1 MMSIFFYI
9 RNAHSPSY
17 IVFLNL
23 MFIHMPCNLQESYLC
38 TSILQFKLAISEAKS
53 AVSSSTN
60 EITEEDTSSSI
71 LIPGTTPTW
80 TIAEASEHTDVRHR
94 THFQF
99 TCTHKAKVQ
108 AYLSTKIKQHKQ
120 NHKPIPYNCI
130 YSFCYLSNFFSFI
143 CLLIQTPYSCRSNQ
157 ATS

>member
-1 MMSIFFYI
+1 M
-9 RNAHSPSY
+9 
-17 IVFLNL
+17 L
-23 MFIHMPCNLQESYLC
+23 IHMPCNLQESYLC

-53 AVSSSTN
+53 AISSSTN

-71 LIPGTTPTW
+71 SVPGTTPTW

-108 AYLSTKIKQHKQ
+108 AYLSTKVK
-120 NHKPIPYNCI
+120 
-130 YSFCYLSNFFSFI
+130 
-143 CLLIQTPYSCRSNQ
+143 T
-157 ATS
+157 T

>member
-1 MMSIFFYI
+1 MRAQGKTQLLILKDEYLFYI

-53 AVSSSTN
+53 AISSSTN

-71 LIPGTTPTW
+71 SIPGTTPTW
-80 TIAEASEHTDVRHR
+80 TIAEASEHTDK
-94 THFQF
+94 QSSYQQN
-99 TCTHKAKVQ
+99 KLLPVQ
-108 AYLSTKIKQHKQ
+108 SKQRLAPGLYYKKKEPARRRDFRVKFISTKK
-120 NHKPIPYNCI
+120 NC
-130 YSFCYLSNFFSFI
+130 
-143 CLLIQTPYSCRSNQ
+143 
-157 ATS
+157 

>member
-53 AVSSSTN
+53 AISSSTN

-71 LIPGTTPTW
+71 SVPGTTPTW
-80 TIAEASEHTDVRHR
+80 TIAEASEHTDK
-94 THFQF
+94 QSSYQQN
-99 TCTHKAKVQ
+99 KLLPVQ
-108 AYLSTKIKQHKQ
+108 SKQRLAPGLYYKKKGKIKTH
-120 NHKPIPYNCI
+120 PR
-130 YSFCYLSNFFSFI
+130 
-143 CLLIQTPYSCRSNQ
+143 TPKKK
-157 ATS
+157 T